1 MTMVTMV
8 LTTRMV
14 VTIIMMTSTTKLTYD
29 DDDLGVLRH
38 GELPLL
44 QGVLQ
49 LFRLQ
54 LQLLLRLAK
63 VPEDDIHHG
72 DDGDFDGDVDCD
84 DNGDD
89 AVDDDLLLCLFQF
102 SLLELW
108 EKLAP
113 RVAFISLS
121 VVLAFN

>member
-1 MTMVTMV
+1 
-8 LTTRMV
+8 
-14 VTIIMMTSTTKLTYD
+14 MMTSTTKLTYD

-72 DDGDFDGDVDCD
+72 DDGDVDCD

-89 AVDDDLLLCLFQF
+89 DVDDDLLLCLFQF

-121 VVLAFN
+121 VVLAFNQFSKPTSQVDTKIKISTKK

>member
-14 VTIIMMTSTTKLTYD
+14 VTIMMMTSTTKLTYE

-54 LQLLLRLAK
+54 LQLLLRLTK
-63 VPEDDIHHG
+63 VPEDDIHQG
-72 DDGDFDGDVDCD
+72 DDGDDDVNDY
-84 DNGDD
+84 
-89 AVDDDLLLCLFQF
+89 VDDDLFLCLF
-102 SLLELW
+102 
-108 EKLAP
+108 
-113 RVAFISLS
+113 
-121 VVLAFN
+121 